1 MEKDKGKKALSPK
14 ALSVALI
21 VAVLALG
28 TFLMWKISDNFF
40 GALSEKEKMVE
51 VKPVMSGSEDVDFE
65 ELVNGVMGET
75 GKTEN
80 MENDE
85 SGFQSVSDPAEAY
98 LVMRR
103 ELSEVDGL
111 EGLVALTEKYG
122 SEKNISYIKQVKAVG
137 MFIGEE
143 EIMSAVAA
151 SASEKI
157 KSAETVSSSVTKATL
172 KVVTESGKEGEVV
185 MVFERGSWRFD
196 SEKW

>member
-1 MEKDKGKKALSPK
+1 
-14 ALSVALI
+14 
-21 VAVLALG
+21 
-28 TFLMWKISDNFF
+28 
-40 GALSEKEKMVE
+40 
-51 VKPVMSGSEDVDFE
+51 
-65 ELVNGVMGET
+65 
-75 GKTEN
+75 
-80 MENDE
+80 
-85 SGFQSVSDPAEAY
+85 
-98 LVMRR
+98 
-103 ELSEVDGL
+103 
-111 EGLVALTEKYG
+111 
-122 SEKNISYIKQVKAVG
+122 